1 MNLQRPAIIG
11 GVLIALGLTSC
22 DPERALGPRR
32 RARRLAVAA
41 HELYLKGNYA
51 DALPLYE
58 KAVQLHSADIVA
70 QRGIVETRL
79 KLQQYDLAV
88 HDADV
93 ALARFPSDWMLLEA
107 RADALVAL
115 DKRDD
120 AIRDY
125 RRCIEMDPSGY
136 WEPWM
141 KLASVQVAVGATD
154 DARATYLDLLSRY
167 PGHKEARK
175 ALAELKP

>member
-1 MNLQRPAIIG
+1 MNMRRPDIIG
-11 GVLIALGLTSC
+11 AVLIVLGLTSC
-22 DPERALGPRR
+22 DAEQALSPQR

-58 KAVQLHSADIVA
+58 EAVRLHSADIVA
-70 QRGIVETRL
+70 QRGIVDTRF
-79 KLQQYDLAV
+79 KLRQFDLAV

-93 ALARFPSDWMLLEA
+93 ALARFPSDWMLLET

-115 DKRDD
+115 DRKVD

-136 WEPWM
+136 WDPWM
-141 KLASVQVAVGATD
+141 KLASVQVAVGATA

-167 PGHKEARK
+167 PGHKEARQ
-175 ALAELKP
+175 ALNELKP